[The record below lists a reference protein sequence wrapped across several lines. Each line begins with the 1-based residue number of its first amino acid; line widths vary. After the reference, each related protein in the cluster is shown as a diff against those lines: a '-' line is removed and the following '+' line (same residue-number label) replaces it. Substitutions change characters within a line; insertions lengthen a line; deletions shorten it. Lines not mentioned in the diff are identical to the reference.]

1 MKRHLLILNLVAGM
15 FAATAYGDEMIYD
28 KSNLAVDFSQASNE
42 EITHAAQV
50 DAQRYWNASREY
62 MVKRNQVSSFS
73 EEHLNIWARWHHIKD
88 VSLYVTEAIK
98 TMQSLWDERQQS
110 EY

>member
-1 MKRHLLILNLVAGM
+1 M
-15 FAATAYGDEMIYD
+15 FAVTAYGDGVDLRY
-28 KSNLAVDFSQASNE
+28 KSHLAVDFSQASNE

-73 EEHLNIWARWHHIKD
+73 EEHAVCTQKQRRWTAGTVRHQA
-88 VSLYVTEAIK
+88 SLA
-98 TMQSLWDERQQS
+98 
-110 EY
+110 